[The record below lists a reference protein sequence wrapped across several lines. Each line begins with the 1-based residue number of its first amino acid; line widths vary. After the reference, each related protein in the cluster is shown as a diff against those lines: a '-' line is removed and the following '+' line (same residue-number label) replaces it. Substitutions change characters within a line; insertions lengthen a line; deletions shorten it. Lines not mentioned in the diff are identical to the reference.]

1 MDSPD
6 GSSSQC
12 IIQNLNQDEQE
23 EPGPQR
29 SIYAASALNRYIL

>member
-12 IIQNLNQDEQE
+12 IVQNLNQDEQE
-23 EPGPQR
+23 EPGSHR
-29 SIYAASALNRYIL
+29 SIYAASVLNRFTI